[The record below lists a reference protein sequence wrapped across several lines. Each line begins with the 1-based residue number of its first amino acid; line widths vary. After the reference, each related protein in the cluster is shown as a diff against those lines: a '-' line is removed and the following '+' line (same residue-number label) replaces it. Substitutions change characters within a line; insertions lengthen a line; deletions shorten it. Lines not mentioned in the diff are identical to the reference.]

1 MTDSK
6 ECRQHAA
13 HCIEMANN
21 AAGDTKLQT
30 TLYDMAQTWLQLA
43 NEAERADAL
52 NSGAAAPAPGS
63 SRALT
68 ERPLPPTGA
77 GQRLSR

>member
-1 MTDSK
+1 MTDSE

-30 TLYDMAQTWLQLA
+30 TLYDMAQSWLQLA

-52 NSGAAAPAPGS
+52 NSGAAAPASAS
-63 SRALT
+63 SARAT
-68 ERPLPPTGA
+68 
-77 GQRLSR
+77 